1 MHVYVIA
8 MIVCMCVIVCETM
21 LMSGYVCRIMY
32 DCVCETVLF
41 VFMSVHVCKTVYDCV
56 HVVRCETVCV
66 CDYVRQCVIMC
77 V

>member
-1 MHVYVIA
+1 MHVYD
-8 MIVCMCVIVCETM
+8 CVCETM

-66 CDYVRQCVIMC
+66 CV
-77 V
+77 